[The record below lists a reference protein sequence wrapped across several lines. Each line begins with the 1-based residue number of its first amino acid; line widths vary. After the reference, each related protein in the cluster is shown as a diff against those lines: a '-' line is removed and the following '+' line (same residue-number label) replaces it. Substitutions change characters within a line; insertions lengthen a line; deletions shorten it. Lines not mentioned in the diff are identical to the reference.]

1 MNMHPPAL
9 APELAIMQMNPR
21 TWLQR
26 QEGGARSLRLFCFS
40 HAGGS
45 AAGYRSWQADLDPAI
60 EVCAVQLPGRGARL
74 GEPALRSLPLL
85 VRMLAQI
92 IASQD
97 DMPFAFFGHSLGGLL
112 AFEVA
117 RYCQSKGMAMPEQ
130 LFVSGSAAPRCRLLS
145 RRLHELNDSD
155 LIAALRTYQ
164 GAPAA
169 ALDNAELMAMM
180 LPTIRADFA
189 LAADYEYRIAAP
201 LDIPITVLGGAHD
214 PHVPFKHLHGWQAE
228 TTEPVRLH
236 CFEGD
241 HFFIQSA
248 RESLLACLD
257 QELRQLLGVAA

>member
-1 MNMHPPAL
+1 MNMHLPISSHDLSAMP
-9 APELAIMQMNPR
+9 MNPR
-21 TWLQR
+21 LWLQR
-26 QEGGARSLRLFCFS
+26 QPGGARSMRLFCFS

-45 AAGYRSWQADLDPAI
+45 AAGYRSWQAGLDPSI

-85 VRMLAQI
+85 VRTLARI
-92 IASQD
+92 VAGQD

-112 AFEVA
+112 AFELA
-117 RYCQSKGMAMPEQ
+117 RYCQAEGLAMPEQ
-130 LFVSGSAAPRCRLLS
+130 LFVSGSAAPRCRLLR
-145 RRLHELNDSD
+145 RRLHELDDAD
-155 LIAALRTYQ
+155 LIDALRTYQ
-164 GAPAA
+164 GAPAE
-169 ALDNAELMAMM
+169 ALENAELMALM

-241 HFFIQSA
+241 HFFIQSERDA
-248 RESLLACLD
+248 LLACLD